1 MSNKYSDEGTIAH
14 QLAALCLIEGTD
26 AQAYVGRVLE
36 AEDYEHAGLSPSGA
50 HRWIPC
56 AGSHA
61 LEAREPFEE
70 RKFSGE
76 IGEDM
81 ARDVQVYVDNIR
93 RYVAGDGITAGVL
106 HVEQAVPVEHITH
119 EADAT
124 GTADAVILF
133 PDEIQVH
140 DLKFGKGKL
149 VTAEKNPQLQL
160 YGSGT
165 LRKFLVLE
173 DLPDDASILLV
184 VHQPRIIDA
193 PMEWRTTWGEL
204 KQFEVMVED
213 AALKATAVREQDVP
227 LALDGLGGYMHL
239 KPGDEQCKFCKAK
252 AECPALAKVVQEAVG
267 AEFEDLTNVDKPGIA
282 AEILPRGIDHELL
295 GLKFAATDLVE
306 MWVSAVRAKV
316 EGELLRCGNDPDV
329 CFALGSKLVLGRAGN
344 RKWTDEEAVK
354 TYLKKS
360 ARLKDDVMY
369 KFTLIT
375 PTKAEELF
383 MPKKGVKNPKR
394 WETLEALITRNDPKP
409 SVAPLQ
415 DPRPAM
421 VMQSVE
427 EQFTDVSPAA
437 VEDDLS

>member
-1 MSNKYSDEGTIAH
+1 MSNKYADEGTLAH
-14 QLAALCLIEGTD
+14 QLAALCLTEGTD
-26 AQAYVGRVLE
+26 AQAYIGRVLE

-56 AGSHA
+56 PGSHA

-76 IGEDM
+76 VDEDM

-93 RYVAGDGITAGVL
+93 RYMAGDGITAGAL
-106 HVEQAVPVEHITH
+106 LVEQAVPVDHITH
-119 EADAT
+119 EDGAT

-149 VTAEKNPQLQL
+149 VTAEDNYQMQL
-160 YGSGT
+160 YASGV
-165 LRKFLVLE
+165 LRKLLE
-173 DLPDDASILLV
+173 PADRPDDASILLV
-184 VHQPRIIDA
+184 IHQPRIVDA
-193 PMEWRTTWGEL
+193 PMEWRTTWGAL
-204 KQFEVMVED
+204 RAFEIKAEES
-213 AALKATAVREQDVP
+213 ALKATAIREQGLP
-227 LALDGLGGYMHL
+227 LALNGHGGYL
-239 KPGDEQCKFCKAK
+239 NLTPGDEQCQFCKAK
-252 AECPALAKVVQEAVG
+252 AECPALAKVVQDAVG

-282 AEILPRGIDHELL
+282 ADILPRDIDHELL

-316 EGELLRCGNDPDV
+316 EGELLRVGNDPDV

-360 ARLKDDVMY
+360 ARLKDEVMY

-375 PTKAEELF
+375 PTRAEELF

-394 WETLEALITRNDPKP
+394 WETLEALITRADPKP

-421 VMQSVE
+421 VMKSVE
-427 EQFTDVSPAA
+427 EEFTDVSI
-437 VEDDLS
+437 EDLS